1 MRNYTF
7 GTLLAVFSL
16 HCNNIGFVDKAKAVV
31 NNEFGVVVFYTN
43 AAGAGDFLLT
53 AASFSGVCGSLVGS
67 GIARANCICASEASS
82 QSYAGTYRAWL
93 STSTVD
99 AICNIQGEEN
109 NSCNPRSDLGPF
121 VAKNGS
127 VYSVVAADLT
137 ELSSSGFRTSIGSDS
152 VRLWS
157 GSSVN
162 GRSNGLNCGNYTFND
177 GTIMSSG
184 QKNATGAGFTTGF
197 SGVCSDTAALI
208 CMKQT
213 K

>member
-1 MRNYTF
+1 MRNYII
-7 GTLLAVFSL
+7 GVVFAIFTV
-16 HCNNIGFVDKAKAVV
+16 HCNNIGFVEKAKAVA

-43 AAGAGDFLLT
+43 TIGQGDFFT
-53 AASFSGVCGSLVGS
+53 DITEFSGLCSTITGL
-67 GIARANCICASEASS
+67 ARANCICASEASS
-82 QSYAGTYRAWL
+82 QGYAGTYRAWL
-93 STSTVD
+93 STSSVD
-99 AICNIQGEEN
+99 AICNIQGNEN

-127 VYSVVAADLT
+127 VYSVLAADLT

-157 GSSVN
+157 GSSVSGRNN
-162 GRSNGLNCGNYTFND
+162 GFICGNFTDNT

-184 QKNATGAGFTTGF
+184 QRNAAGAGFTTGF

-208 CMKQT
+208 CMKRA